1 MFPRLFAVL
10 MTAVFL
16 LGAPSVKAF
25 AAVRFAVF
33 SDPHY
38 YDTDLG
44 TEGTAFETYLAQ
56 DRKLIRES
64 EALTKAVIEKIIA
77 ANAETPI
84 DFVIVPGDLTKDGA
98 LTSHQEF
105 AAYLKQL
112 EDAGIA
118 VFVAPGNHDI
128 NNPHAA
134 SYDGDVATAVDNVSA
149 AQFAAIY
156 ADFGYREATMHDSD
170 SLSYAVEA
178 VPGVVLLSLDSCKYD
193 DNLAQGSPETSGA
206 FSQTTLAW
214 AAGVVERAKAAGK
227 QVVAFQHH
235 GMTEHYTGQAT
246 AFADY
251 VIDDHETVAGTLAD
265 AGLKIVFTGHYHAN
279 DITKTTGSTD
289 DAVLYD
295 IETGSLVT
303 APCPY
308 RIVTLHGNN
317 AAQIETRHITDID
330 YDYNAGLDDEEQFD
344 SFAEYADNYLYEG
357 LINLAQSLLVSSYGV
372 DAATAQ
378 ALSPY
383 VADAFAAHYA
393 GDEKPDQ
400 ATLALIHGYMG
411 SSDAS
416 VQYLGQMLY
425 ALWTDLEPTDNRALI
440 SLDPKI
446 QLKVMGTY
454 ASGEFDEG
462 AAEIV
467 AFDAQTGLLFVTN
480 ALDNTIDALDITTDP
495 ENPSKAF
502 TIDLAS
508 YGGGVNSVAVHN
520 GLLAAA
526 VQAEVKQDNGVVVFF
541 NTAGT
546 FLKKVTVGA
555 LPDMV
560 TFTPNGKKV
569 LVANEGEPSDN
580 YDIDPEGS
588 VSIIDISRGVR
599 RARVKTAEFKR
610 FNYQKRQL
618 TAKGVRIFGPDATVA
633 QDLEPEYITVSAN
646 SALAWVTLQENNA
659 VAVLN
664 VNSGQIIGIYPMG
677 FKAHNLAGNGLD
689 ASNKDDLINIDTYD
703 NLFGMYQPDA
713 IGAYQVRGHQ
723 FLVTANEGDSRD
735 YNGFSEETTVAD
747 VDLDPDQFPNAETLQ
762 KKAKLGKLKITS
774 TLGDWDGDGDYDG
787 LYAYGARSFSILS
800 ATGSRLAMVFD
811 SGDQL
816 EQLTAAALPFDF
828 NSNND
833 ENDSFDSRS
842 DDKGPEPEGLTIGT
856 INGRT
861 FLFLGLERVSGIMV
875 YDITD
880 PNAPEFVQYL
890 NNRNFDGV
898 AEEGTAGDLGPE
910 GLTFIPAAQS
920 PTGQNMLAVANEISG
935 TTTVY
940 QINVDETAFE
950 KKNKFHGFSWK
961 HCPRKFSAWHR

>member
-33 SDPHY
+33 ADPHY

-64 EALTKAVIEKIIA
+64 EALTKAVIEKIIT

-105 AAYLKQL
+105 AAYLKLL
-112 EDAGIA
+112 EDAGIP

-134 SYDGDVATAVDNVSA
+134 SYDGEIATAVDNVSA
-149 AQFAAIY
+149 EQFAAIY
-156 ADFGYREATMHDSD
+156 ADFGYREAVMHDTE

-193 DNLAQGSPETSGA
+193 DNQTQGYPETSGA
-206 FSQTTLAW
+206 FSTTTLAW
-214 AAGVVERAKAAGK
+214 AARVVEQAKATGK

-251 VIDDHETVAGTLAD
+251 VIDDYETVSATLAA

-295 IETGSLVT
+295 VETGSLVT

-317 AAQIETRHITDID
+317 AAQLETRYITEID
-330 YDYNAGLDDEEQFD
+330 YDYNAGLDDDDQFD
-344 SFAEYADNYLYEG
+344 SFSEYAQTYLYEG
-357 LINLAQSLLVSSYGV
+357 LVNLAQSLLVSSYGV

-378 ALSPY
+378 SLSPY

-400 ATLALIHGYMG
+400 ATLTLIYEYMG
-411 SSDAS
+411 SNNAS

-425 ALWTDLEPTDNRALI
+425 ALWTDLEPADNRALL

-446 QLKVMGTY
+446 ELNVLGTY
-454 ASGEFDEG
+454 ASGAFDEG

-495 ENPSKAF
+495 ANPSKAF
-502 TIDLAS
+502 TIDLAA
-508 YGGGVNSVAVHN
+508 YGGGVNSVAVRN

-526 VQAEVKQDNGVVVFF
+526 VQADVKQDNGVVVFF

-546 FLKKVTVGA
+546 FINKVTVGA
-555 LPDMV
+555 LPDML

-569 LVANEGEPSDN
+569 LVANEGEPSDD
-580 YDIDPEGS
+580 YDVDPEGS

-599 RARVKTAEFKR
+599 RARVKTAGFKK
-610 FNYQKRQL
+610 FNDQKCQL

-664 VNSGQIIGIYPMG
+664 VNRGRIIGIYPLG
-677 FKAHNLAGNGLD
+677 FKAHSIAGNGLD
-689 ASNKDDLINIDTYD
+689 ASNKDDAVNIAGYD

-723 FLVTANEGDSRD
+723 FLVTANEGDARD
-735 YNGFSEETTVAD
+735 YDGFSEETTVAD
-747 VDLDPDQFPNAETLQ
+747 VALDPDQFPNAGTLQ
-762 KKAKLGKLKITS
+762 KKANLGKLKITS

-787 LYAYGARSFSILS
+787 LYAYGARSFSILA
-800 ATGSRLAMVFD
+800 ATGNRLSMVFD

-856 INGRT
+856 IHGRN
-861 FLFLGLERVSGIMV
+861 FLFLGLERISGIMV
-875 YDITD
+875 YDITN
-880 PNAPEFVQYL
+880 PKAPEFVQYL
-890 NNRNFDGV
+890 NNRNFDGD
-898 AEEGTAGDLGPE
+898 AEEGTAGDLAPE

-920 PTGQNMLAVANEISG
+920 PTGRNMLAVANEVSG

-940 QINVDETAFE
+940 QIDVDETAFK
-950 KKNKFHGFSWK
+950 KKNKIRGFGRK
-961 HCPRKFSAWHR
+961 HCRKKFSERHR